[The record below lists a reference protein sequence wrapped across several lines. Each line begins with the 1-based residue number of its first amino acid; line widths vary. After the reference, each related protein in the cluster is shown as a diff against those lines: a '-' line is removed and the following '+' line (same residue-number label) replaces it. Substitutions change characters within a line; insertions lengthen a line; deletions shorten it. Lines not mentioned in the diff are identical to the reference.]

1 MLDRQ
6 FDPETQAPPVSPS
19 EQMILAFL
27 LCGGSSAEFPVNLEA
42 EDFETP
48 AHRAIWQAVEA
59 LKAQS
64 VVVDF
69 DLVMQQIESSGD
81 APLFRSV
88 GGVESYLAECC
99 ARVVTF
105 ATIPYHAQQ
114 IAGRGDLRRLR
125 LAMATLQRRLGDT
138 SESAEDLI
146 ALAGQAFV
154 SLPNRKRG
162 ASIEGVKSVMKRVI
176 GELESRIGEDQVLS
190 VRSGFPEL
198 DALTGGFQPKD
209 FVIVAARPAMGKTA
223 FAVQVAANV
232 AENKTDAALIFEFEM
247 DSTSLLKRL
256 LSARSSVPSS
266 EFRSGKKVDGSTL
279 ARIQYKSSALV
290 GSDLS
295 FVSRSA
301 CKISELRSIAQRW
314 RVEHAKKRG
323 VIVVD
328 YLQLVHPDR
337 VSKEPNETRDV
348 GEVSRALKALAV
360 ELDVT
365 VIALA
370 QLNRGLESRADKR
383 PMMSDLRSS
392 GQMEQDADVI
402 AFLYRDEY
410 YTKEKCQ
417 EPGVCEVIVGK
428 NRNGETGT
436 VKLGWRPIYTRFE
449 ELRS

>member
-42 EDFETP
+42 EDFEAP

-59 LKAQS
+59 LKAQN

-99 ARVVTF
+99 SRVVTF
-105 ATIPYHAQQ
+105 ATIPYHANQ

-146 ALAGQAFV
+146 ALAGQAFIA
-154 SLPNRKRG
+154 LPNRKRS
-162 ASIEGVKSVMKRVI
+162 AAIETIKSVSNRVFT
-176 GELESRIGEDQVLS
+176 ELRARIGSEQRAAVS
-190 VRSGFPEL
+190 SGFEGL
-198 DALTGGFQPKD
+198 DLLTGGFQPKD
-209 FVIVAARPAMGKTA
+209 LVIIAARPAMGKTA
-223 FAVQVAANV
+223 FAVQVAANI
-232 AENKTDAALIFEFEM
+232 AEMKTDAALVFEFEM
-247 DSTSLLKRL
+247 DSTALVKRL
-256 LSARSSVPSS
+256 FASRTSIPSE
-266 EFRSGKKVDGSTL
+266 EFRAGRRVDGSVL
-279 ARIQYKSSALV
+279 ARIANKAAPLLA
-290 GSDLS
+290 SDLS